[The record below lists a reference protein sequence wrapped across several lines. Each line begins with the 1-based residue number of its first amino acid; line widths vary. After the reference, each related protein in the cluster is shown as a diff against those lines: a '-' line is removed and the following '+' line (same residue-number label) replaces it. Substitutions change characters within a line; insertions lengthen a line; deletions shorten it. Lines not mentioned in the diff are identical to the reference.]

1 MSACGVWF
9 SFWVVAIEISPPL
22 SRINQCE
29 RLGFLWLTLRI
40 FVLEFQW
47 SSLFVNVSVA
57 GMFERYL
64 VNDSL
69 GATS

>member
-1 MSACGVWF
+1 MSECGVWF
-9 SFWVVAIEISPPL
+9 YFWVVAIAISPPL

-29 RLGFLWLTLRI
+29 RLGFLWFTLRI

-47 SSLFVNVSVA
+47 SSLFVDVSVA
-57 GMFERYL
+57 GMFEGYL

-69 GATS
+69 GATR